1 MAEER
6 LRIDDPEV
14 TPGNGA
20 LRRWLIR
27 IGALLLAFLIGFVP
41 MWLNNRQLNRSL
53 EERDRELRRG
63 RIQNVLASAAIYAR
77 RGEYETA
84 RQNTSSFYTEL
95 AQEMD
100 KGQNSI
106 LTEQERLAMNTVLSE
121 RDEMITLLSRNDPAA
136 GERLSNVFVEY
147 SNVTRGK

>member
-147 SNVTRGK
+147 SNVTRGR

>member
-53 EERDRELRRG
+53 EERARELRRG

-84 RQNTSSFYTEL
+84 RQNSSSFYTEL
-95 AQEMD
+95 APEMD
-100 KGQNSI
+100 TGQNSI
-106 LTEQERLAMNTVLSE
+106 LTEPERLGMNTVLSE

>member
-6 LRIDDPEV
+6 LRSDGPEV
-14 TPGNGA
+14 SADNGA

-53 EERDRELRRG
+53 EERDREIRRG

-84 RQNTSSFYTEL
+84 RQNTSSFYTDL
-95 AQEMD
+95 SQEMD
-100 KGQNSI
+100 KGASSI
-106 LTEQERLAMNTVLSE
+106 LTEQERLGMNTVMAE
-121 RDEMITLLSRNDPAA
+121 RDELITLLSRNDPAA
-136 GERLSNVFVEY
+136 GERLSNVFVEF
-147 SNVTRGK
+147 SNVTHGK

>member
-6 LRIDDPEV
+6 LRSDGPEV
-14 TPGNGA
+14 SADSGP

-84 RQNTSSFYTEL
+84 RQNTSSFYTEIS
-95 AQEMD
+95 QEMD
-100 KGQNSI
+100 RGENSI
-106 LTEQERLAMNTVLSE
+106 LTEQERLGMNTVMAE
-121 RDEMITLLSRNDPAA
+121 RDELITLLSRNDPAA
-136 GERLSNVFVEY
+136 GERLSSVFIEY
-147 SNVTRGK
+147 SNLTHGK